1 MRIIVSVINNNQVLE
16 HYDYSN
22 LEFLC
27 NGNLI
32 QIKDKNILL
41 VSLISKTTKWKSEDK
56 HHVSDGYVIR
66 IDMEDYYKE
75 YYFQESI
82 PENFIIFLD
91 QVRNIVLEE
100 N

>member
-1 MRIIVSVINNNQVLE
+1 MRIVVNIIDNNQIIE

-22 LEFLC
+22 QEFICNHNLLE
-27 NGNLI
+27 
-32 QIKDKNILL
+32 IKEKNILL
-41 VSLISKTTKWKSEDK
+41 VSLISKTSKWKSENIN
-56 HHVSDGYVIR
+56 HVSDGYVVEVS
-66 IDMEDYYKE
+66 MEDYHKE

-91 QVRNIVLEE
+91 QVRNIALEE